1 MLDQLYTYIKYFAIS
16 LSLYLCMHV
25 LINFLTLNYKII
37 VIIIFI
43 LIKEKR
49 YTGILKIHS
58 VNRAKLPL
66 LNSMLGQSYF
76 TGTNYHTCNG

>member
-1 MLDQLYTYIKYFAIS
+1 MLDQLYMYIKYFAIS

-37 VIIIFI
+37 VIIFI

-58 VNRAKLPL
+58 VNQAKLTL
-66 LNSMLGQSYF
+66 QNSMLGQSYF
-76 TGTNYHTCNG
+76 NYHTCNG

>member
-1 MLDQLYTYIKYFAIS
+1 MLDQLYMYIKYFAIS

-58 VNRAKLPL
+58 VNRAKLTL

-76 TGTNYHTCNG
+76 NYHTCYR

>member
-1 MLDQLYTYIKYFAIS
+1 MLNQLYMYIKYFAIS

-37 VIIIFI
+37 VIIFI

-49 YTGILKIHS
+49 YTGILEDSLCKSGNID
-58 VNRAKLPL
+58 
-66 LNSMLGQSYF
+66 
-76 TGTNYHTCNG
+76 TTE